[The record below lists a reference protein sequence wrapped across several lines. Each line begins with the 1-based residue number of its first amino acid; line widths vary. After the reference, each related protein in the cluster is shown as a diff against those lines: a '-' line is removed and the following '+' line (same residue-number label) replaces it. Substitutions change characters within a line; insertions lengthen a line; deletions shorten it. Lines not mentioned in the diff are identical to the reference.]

1 MYNLYAK
8 CLDHRQN
15 ARSGIEKK
23 IWEKIRGWSRDDS
36 AVLSGNQSA
45 QIERVLTQPY
55 AYINDVTGFE
65 LEMSRTCDLGLLD
78 DLFLPAEYAVGLLEN
93 SYFTADIS
101 AEYVAVTS
109 FAAAC
114 HAL

>member
-1 MYNLYAK
+1 M
-8 CLDHRQN
+8 
-15 ARSGIEKK
+15 
-23 IWEKIRGWSRDDS
+23 
-36 AVLSGNQSA
+36 LSGNQSA

-93 SYFTADIS
+93 SYFTVDIS

>member
-1 MYNLYAK
+1 M
-8 CLDHRQN
+8 
-15 ARSGIEKK
+15 
-23 IWEKIRGWSRDDS
+23 
-36 AVLSGNQSA
+36 LSGNQTA

-101 AEYVAVTS
+101 AEYVVVTS
-109 FAAAC
+109 SLVAAC
-114 HAL
+114 HAFQVFLCQCPIFCSDLFASFNNLLDILWKLYCC